1 MKWHFGHK
9 LALIMSMLVLL
20 ASCILGYTL
29 VFRQFSMMQTQFV
42 DTGNSLSSQLAAASV
57 ELVFTEDQLS
67 LASLVF
73 SLSDQPSVVAAS
85 VVNRDGEVL
94 AEAGATLPNVNPD
107 RAYRSQGQIEAGN
120 NTVWFYSP
128 VVFRGVS
135 GGAAWVGLDR
145 SEMIAGQ
152 RSIIRS
158 GVVVVCLLVLSITLF
173 AIRLGQSL
181 GKPVRDLIEGTRAI
195 ESGHYGFRIRGQHRG
210 EFSDLTQSFNHMSA
224 ELEQK
229 QRVEVLFSR
238 FVSNPVAAR
247 YMVQDNVELARE
259 GKRVDASIL
268 FVDLVGYTAFS
279 EGRHPE
285 ETAEVLNL
293 YFTEFADTCHEF
305 HGNVDKYIGDCAML
319 VFGCPQSDPE
329 HRYHAM
335 ECALQ
340 IRDRIAAMNHTRA
353 QNQEPCLNI
362 RIGVSGGTVLA
373 GLLGSHERMQYTVI
387 GEPANLASRLC
398 DLADCGQVVT
408 DGNFH
413 ALLNQRHSLLTHRTQ
428 SQQIKGFQSAIDVLT
443 VDAWITPPTPE
454 PSKGASTE
462 KSAAS
467 EEADTDP
474 AIRESQS

>member
-9 LALIMSMLVLL
+9 LALIMTMLVLL

-29 VFRQFSMMQTQFV
+29 VYRQFSMMQTQFV

-67 LASLVF
+67 LSSLVY

-94 AEAGATLPNVNPD
+94 AEAGSSFPNVNPD
-107 RAYRSQGQIEAGN
+107 RAYRSQGQIETDAD
-120 NTVWFYSP
+120 TVWFYSP

-158 GVVVVCLLVLSITLF
+158 GVVVVCLLVLSITLI

-229 QRVEVLFSR
+229 QRVEQLFSR
-238 FVSNPVAAR
+238 FVSDPVAAR
-247 YMVQDNVELARE
+247 YMAQDNVELARE

-293 YFTEFADTCHEF
+293 YFTEFAKTCHEF

-340 IRDRIAAMNHTRA
+340 IRDRINELNRIRT
-353 QNQEPCLNI
+353 QNQEACLNI

-398 DLADCGQVVT
+398 DLADCGEVVT
-408 DGNFH
+408 DGGFH
-413 ALLNQRHSLLTHRTQ
+413 AMLNQRHPLLAHTAQ
-428 SQQIKGFQSAIDVLT
+428 SHQIKGFQSAIDVLT
-443 VDAWITPPTPE
+443 VDTWATPP
-454 PSKGASTE
+454 A
-462 KSAAS
+462 AAS
-467 EEADTDP
+467 QVPASLDKEADANEPETDP

>member
-9 LALIMSMLVLL
+9 LALIMTMLVLL
-20 ASCILGYTL
+20 ASTILGYTL
-29 VFRQFSMMQTQFV
+29 VYRQFSMMQTQFV

-57 ELVFTEDQLS
+57 ELVFTEDELS

-85 VVNRDGEVL
+85 VVNRDGEIL
-94 AEAGATLPNVNPD
+94 AEAGVSLPTVNAD
-107 RAYRSQGQIEAGN
+107 QAFRSQGRIEASEE
-120 NTVWFYSP
+120 TIWFYSP

-145 SEMIAGQ
+145 SAMIAGQ

-158 GVVVVCLLVLSITLF
+158 GIIVVSLLVLSITLI

-181 GKPVRDLIEGTRAI
+181 AKPVRDLIEGTRAI
-195 ESGHYGFRIRGQHRG
+195 ESGHYGFRIRGRHQG

-229 QRVEVLFSR
+229 QRVEQLFSR
-238 FVSNPVAAR
+238 FVSDPVAAR
-247 YMVQDNVELARE
+247 YMAQDNVELARE

-293 YFTEFADTCHEF
+293 YFTEFANKCHEF

-340 IRDRIAAMNHTRA
+340 IRDRITAMN
-353 QNQEPCLNI
+353 QERMQARQPCLDI
-362 RIGVSGGTVLA
+362 RVGVSGGTVLA

-398 DLADCGQVVT
+398 DLAESGQVVT
-408 DGNFH
+408 DGNFYTM
-413 ALLNQRHSLLTHRTQ
+413 LNQRHELRTHANE
-428 SQQIKGFQSAIDVLT
+428 SHHIKGFQSTVEVLT
-443 VDAWITPPTPE
+443 VDAWASPG
-454 PSKGASTE
+454 KASTDQNDSPE
-462 KSAAS
+462 AAS
-467 EEADTDP
+467 DYET
-474 AIRESQS
+474 RESQL

>member
-9 LALIMSMLVLL
+9 LALIMTMLVLL

-29 VFRQFSMMQTQFV
+29 VYRQFSMMQTQFV

-85 VVNRDGEVL
+85 VVNRDGDVL
-94 AEAGATLPNVNPD
+94 AEAGSSLPAVNAD
-107 RAYRSQGQIEAGN
+107 QAYRSQGQVETN
-120 NTVWFYSP
+120 EETVWFYSP

-158 GVVVVCLLVLSITLF
+158 GVVVVLLLVLSITLM

-181 GKPVRDLIEGTRAI
+181 AKPVRDLIEGTRAI
-195 ESGHYGFRIRGQHRG
+195 ESGHYGFRIRGQHQG

-229 QRVEVLFSR
+229 QRVEQLFSR
-238 FVSNPVAAR
+238 FVSDPVAAR
-247 YMVQDNVELARE
+247 YMAQDNVELARE

-293 YFTEFADTCHEF
+293 YFTEFANTCHEF

-329 HRYHAM
+329 HRFHAM

-340 IRDRIAAMNHTRA
+340 IRDRITAMNRERA
-353 QNQEPCLNI
+353 RANQPCLTI

-398 DLADCGQVVT
+398 DLADSGQVVT
-408 DGNFH
+408 DGNFYSM
-413 ALLNQRHSLLTHRTQ
+413 LNQRHPLLTHA
-428 SQQIKGFQSAIDVLT
+428 SESHQIKGLQSNVDVLT
-443 VDAWITPPTPE
+443 VNAWADAPAKEARDEASADSIPE
-454 PSKGASTE
+454 PSA
-462 KSAAS
+462 
-467 EEADTDP
+467 
-474 AIRESQS
+474 RESQS

>member
-9 LALIMSMLVLL
+9 LALIMTMLVLL
-20 ASCILGYTL
+20 ASSILGYTL
-29 VFRQFSMMQTQFV
+29 VYRQFSMMQTQFV
-42 DTGNSLSSQLAAASV
+42 DTGNTLSSQLAAASV

-73 SLSDQPSVVAAS
+73 SLSNQPSAVAAS

-94 AEAGATLPNVNPD
+94 AEAGNSLPAVNSD
-107 RAYRSQGQIEAGN
+107 EAYRSQGLLEAN
-120 NTVWFYSP
+120 DNVVWFYSP
-128 VVFRGVS
+128 IMFRGVS

-145 SEMIAGQ
+145 SYLVAGQ

-158 GVVVVCLLVLSITLF
+158 GIVVVSLLVLSITLI
-173 AIRLGQSL
+173 AIRLGKSL

-195 ESGHYGFRIRGQHRG
+195 ESGHYGFRIRGQHKG

-224 ELEQK
+224 ELDQK
-229 QRVEVLFSR
+229 QRVERLFSR
-238 FVSNPVAAR
+238 FVSDPVAAR
-247 YMVQDNVELARE
+247 YMAQDNVELARE

-285 ETAEVLNL
+285 EIAEVLNL

-329 HRYHAM
+329 HRFHAM

-340 IRDRIAAMNHTRA
+340 IRDRIAAMNRERA
-353 QNQEPCLNI
+353 LGQQPCLNI

-398 DLADCGQVVT
+398 DLAGSGEVVT
-408 DGNFH
+408 DDTFYSM
-413 ALLNQRHSLLTHRTQ
+413 LNQRHALTIQ
-428 SQQIKGFQSAIDVLT
+428 NNESVQIKGFQSAIEVLT
-443 VDAWITPPTPE
+443 VESWE
-454 PSKGASTE
+454 QGSTATNAKDGTE
-462 KSAAS
+462 TAN
-467 EEADTDP
+467 E
-474 AIRESQS
+474 IIGESQA

>member
-9 LALIMSMLVLL
+9 LALIMTMLVLL

-29 VFRQFSMMQTQFV
+29 VYRQFSMMQTQFV
-42 DTGNSLSSQLAAASV
+42 DTGNSLSSQLAAASI

-85 VVNRDGEVL
+85 VVNRDGDVL
-94 AEAGATLPNVNPD
+94 AEAGYSLPAVNAD
-107 RAYRSQGQIEAGN
+107 QAYRSQGLVETN
-120 NTVWFYSP
+120 EETVWFYSP

-152 RSIIRS
+152 RSIVRS
-158 GVVVVCLLVLSITLF
+158 GVVVVILLVLSITLI

-181 GKPVRDLIEGTRAI
+181 AKPVRDLIEGTRAI
-195 ESGHYGFRIRGQHRG
+195 ESGHYGFRIRGRHQG

-229 QRVEVLFSR
+229 QRVEQLFSR
-238 FVSNPVAAR
+238 FVSDPVAAR
-247 YMVQDNVELARE
+247 YMAQDNVELARE

-293 YFTEFADTCHEF
+293 YFTEFANTCHEF

-319 VFGCPQSDPE
+319 VFGCPKSDPE
-329 HRYHAM
+329 HRFHAM

-340 IRDRIAAMNHTRA
+340 IRDRITAMNRERA
-353 QNQEPCLNI
+353 QANQPCLTI

-398 DLADCGQVVT
+398 DLAVSGQVVT
-408 DGNFH
+408 DRNFYSM
-413 ALLNQRHSLLTHRTQ
+413 LNQRHPLLIHANE
-428 SQQIKGFQSAIDVLT
+428 SHQIKGLQSTVDVLT
-443 VDAWITPPTPE
+443 VNTWARGPAKDAQDEAGVDTVAE
-454 PSKGASTE
+454 PGA
-462 KSAAS
+462 
-467 EEADTDP
+467 
-474 AIRESQS
+474 RESQS

>member
-9 LALIMSMLVLL
+9 LALIMTMLVLL

-85 VVNRDGEVL
+85 VVNRDGDVL
-94 AEAGATLPNVNPD
+94 AEAGSSLPTVNSD
-107 RAYRSQGQIEAGN
+107 EAYRSQGQVETN
-120 NTVWFYSP
+120 NDTVWFYSP

-145 SEMIAGQ
+145 SAMIDGQ
-152 RSIIRS
+152 QSIIRS
-158 GVVVVCLLVLSITLF
+158 GVIVVSLLVLSITLI

-181 GKPVRDLIEGTRAI
+181 AKPVRDLIEGTRAI
-195 ESGHYGFRIRGQHRG
+195 ESGHYGFRIRGQHHG

-229 QRVEVLFSR
+229 QRVEQLFSR
-238 FVSNPVAAR
+238 FVSDPVAAR
-247 YMVQDNVELARE
+247 YMAQDNVELARE
-259 GKRVDASIL
+259 GKRVDASII

-329 HRYHAM
+329 HRFHAM

-340 IRDRIAAMNHTRA
+340 IRDRIAAMNLERA
-353 QNQEPCLNI
+353 ESRQPCLNI
-362 RIGVSGGTVLA
+362 RIGISGGTVLA

-398 DLADCGQVVT
+398 DLAESGQIVT
-408 DGNFH
+408 DGDFYSMLNRRH
-413 ALLNQRHSLLTHRTQ
+413 ALLTHANEPF
-428 SQQIKGFQSAIDVLT
+428 QIKGFQSAVDVLT
-443 VDAWITPPTPE
+443 VDAWETTGSDADPKQDSGPDFLSE
-454 PSKGASTE
+454 PKT
-462 KSAAS
+462 
-467 EEADTDP
+467 
-474 AIRESQS
+474 RESQS

>member
-9 LALIMSMLVLL
+9 LALIMTMLVLL

-29 VFRQFSMMQTQFV
+29 VYRQFSMMQTQFV

-85 VVNRDGEVL
+85 VVNRDGDVL
-94 AEAGATLPNVNPD
+94 AEAGTSLPAVNAD
-107 RAYRSQGQIEAGN
+107 QAYRSQGQIETN
-120 NTVWFYSP
+120 EETVWFYSP

-152 RSIIRS
+152 RSIVRS
-158 GVVVVCLLVLSITLF
+158 GVVVVILLVLSITLI

-181 GKPVRDLIEGTRAI
+181 AKPVRDLIEGTRAI
-195 ESGHYGFRIRGQHRG
+195 ESGHYGFRIRGQHQG

-229 QRVEVLFSR
+229 QRVEQLFSR
-238 FVSNPVAAR
+238 FVSDPVAAR
-247 YMVQDNVELARE
+247 YMAQDNVELARE

-293 YFTEFADTCHEF
+293 YFTEFANTCHEF

-329 HRYHAM
+329 HRFHAM

-340 IRDRIAAMNHTRA
+340 IRDRITAMNRERA
-353 QNQEPCLNI
+353 EANQPCLTI

-398 DLADCGQVVT
+398 DLADSGQVVT
-408 DGNFH
+408 DGNFYSM
-413 ALLNQRHSLLTHRTQ
+413 LNQRHPLLIHANE
-428 SQQIKGFQSAIDVLT
+428 SHQIKGLQSTVDVLT
-443 VDAWITPPTPE
+443 VNTWADASAKDARHEDGANAVNE
-454 PSKGASTE
+454 PSA
-462 KSAAS
+462 
-467 EEADTDP
+467 
-474 AIRESQS
+474 RESQS

>member
-9 LALIMSMLVLL
+9 LALIMTMLVLL

-29 VFRQFSMMQTQFV
+29 VYRQFSMMQTQFV

-94 AEAGATLPNVNPD
+94 AEAGSSLPAVNAD
-107 RAYRSQGQIEAGN
+107 QAYRSQGQLETN
-120 NTVWFYSP
+120 EETVWFYSP

-152 RSIIRS
+152 RSIVRS
-158 GVVVVCLLVLSITLF
+158 GIVVVLLLVLSITLI

-181 GKPVRDLIEGTRAI
+181 AKPVRDLIEGTRAI
-195 ESGHYGFRIRGQHRG
+195 ESGHYGFRIRGQHQG

-229 QRVEVLFSR
+229 QRVEQLFSR
-238 FVSNPVAAR
+238 FVSDPVAAR
-247 YMVQDNVELARE
+247 YMAQDNVELARE

-293 YFTEFADTCHEF
+293 YFTEFANTCHEF

-329 HRYHAM
+329 HRFHAM

-340 IRDRIAAMNHTRA
+340 IRDRITAMNRERA
-353 QNQEPCLNI
+353 QTNQPCLTI

-398 DLADCGQVVT
+398 DLADSGQVVT
-408 DGNFH
+408 DGNFYSM
-413 ALLNQRHSLLTHRTQ
+413 LNQRHPLLTHATE
-428 SQQIKGFQSAIDVLT
+428 SHQIKGLQSSVDVLT
-443 VDAWITPPTPE
+443 VNAWADKPAKDTPDEAGADSVPE
-454 PSKGASTE
+454 PSA
-462 KSAAS
+462 
-467 EEADTDP
+467 
-474 AIRESQS
+474 REPQS